1 MAIQHEI
8 EALIVDTPLHEYFKQ
23 FGIKPQ
29 IENKEKIM
37 PPVLTFLVDKDIIEL
52 FEETRTKKKLKISKD
67 IQHYEFELTC
77 YRRNVT
83 VQITEVS

>member
-37 PPVLTFLVDKDIIEL
+37 LPVLVSLNHQRCLEITQEDMMKA
-52 FEETRTKKKLKISKD
+52 KKTGKQKKSLAYLSK
-67 IQHYEFELTC
+67 F
-77 YRRNVT
+77 
-83 VQITEVS
+83 

>member
-29 IENKEKIM
+29 TKNKEKIM
-37 PPVLTFLVDKDIIEL
+37 LPVLIPLVYRDIIEL
-52 FEETRTKKKLKISKD
+52 FEGT
-67 IQHYEFELTC
+67 
-77 YRRNVT
+77 
-83 VQITEVS
+83 